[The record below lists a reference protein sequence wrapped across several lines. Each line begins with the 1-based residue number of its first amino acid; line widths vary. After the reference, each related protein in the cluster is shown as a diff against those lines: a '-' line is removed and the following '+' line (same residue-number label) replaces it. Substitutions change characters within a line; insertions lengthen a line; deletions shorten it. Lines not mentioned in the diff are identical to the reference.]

1 MLVRIHDIEN
11 ENLRLLIKKRSIEYY
26 GETCWKV
33 LDSSNSPIIEC
44 FRFHLTP
51 EGVDFWM
58 DVYHGIITE
67 I

>member
-11 ENLRLLIKKRSIEYY
+11 ENLRSLIKKRSIEYY

-33 LDSSNSPIIEC
+33 FDSSNSPIIEC
-44 FRFHLTP
+44 FRFHSTP
-51 EGVDFWM
+51 EGNDFWT
-58 DVYHGIITE
+58 DVCNGIITE